1 MREFE
6 HYPMLLNM
14 QQTGLNRLESAW
26 RLVSAIA
33 VVAIV
38 FAAIGQHPAWAD
50 DPNAVVATV
59 GDHKISEKDLDAKVK
74 PQLEQMRAMLEK
86 RVDQMIADKTFDI
99 RRETLE
105 SMTDD
110 YLVQQAAQRDKLSVN
125 DYLKKEY
132 SGKSA
137 VTDAAAKKFYDQNK
151 GAGAVPY
158 DKIKPQLMA
167 MLNRQALLGR
177 LRKEAPVK
185 ILLEPQRVVVNS
197 SGHPA
202 RGGKDAPVTI
212 VEFTDFQC
220 PFCQK
225 TEGTLKELQAKY
237 GDKIRLVH
245 MDFPLP
251 FHSHALD
258 AAKAARCA
266 NEQDKFWQFRDALFA
281 NQSKL
286 APADLKAT
294 AKTLG
299 LNTTEFDSCFDK
311 AKYES
316 QIKSDQAAGEKAGVD
331 GTPAFF
337 VDGRPLT
344 GAQPTP
350 KFEELIDDELATG
363 GANKQAS
370 AH

>member
-1 MREFE
+1 
-6 HYPMLLNM
+6 MLLNM
-14 QQTGLNRLESAW
+14 NQSGRNRLESAC
-26 RLVSAIA
+26 RIVPA
-33 VVAIV
+33 VAAVAIV
-38 FAAIGQHPAWAD
+38 CAAIATHPAWAD
-50 DPNAVVATV
+50 DPGAVVVATV

-74 PQLEQMRAMLEK
+74 PQLDQMRAALEK
-86 RVDQMIADKTFDI
+86 RVDQLIADKTFDL
-99 RRETLE
+99 RRQTLE

-110 YLVQQAAQRDKLSVN
+110 YLIDQAAQRDKLSVD

-137 VTDAAAKKFYDQNK
+137 ATEADAKKYYDQNK
-151 GAGAVPY
+151 GPGTAPF
-158 DKIKPQLMA
+158 DKVKAQVIQ
-167 MLNRQALLGR
+167 MLNRQALLER
-177 LRKEAPVK
+177 LRKNAPVK
-185 ILLEPQRVVVNS
+185 ILLEPQRVAVNS

-202 RGGKDAPVTI
+202 LGAKDAPVTI

-220 PFCQK
+220 PFCK
-225 TEGTLKELQAKY
+225 RTEDTLKQLREKY

-266 NEQDKFWQFRDALFA
+266 NDQGKFWQFRDALFA
-281 NQSKL
+281 DQSKL
-286 APADLKAT
+286 APGDLKAT
-294 AKTLG
+294 AKKLG
-299 LNTTEFDSCFDK
+299 LNTGQFGACFDK

-316 QIKSDQAAGEKAGVD
+316 QIKSDQAAGAKVGVD

-337 VDGRPLT
+337 IDGRPLT
-344 GAQPTP
+344 GAQPIP
-350 KFEELIDDELATG
+350 RFEELIDDELATG

-370 AH
+370 AR

>member
-1 MREFE
+1 
-6 HYPMLLNM
+6 MLLNNN
-14 QQTGLNRLESAW
+14 QPKRNRFESA
-26 RLVSAIA
+26 LCTVSAIA
-33 VVAIV
+33 AIAIV
-38 FAAIGQHPAWAD
+38 CAAVGTPRAWAD
-50 DPNAVVATV
+50 DPNATVATV

-74 PQLEQMRAMLEK
+74 PQLDQMHAMLEK
-86 RVDQMIADKTFDI
+86 RVDQLIADKTFDL

-110 YLVQQAAQRDKLSVN
+110 YLVEQAAQRDKLSVP

-132 SGKSA
+132 SGKNG
-137 VTDAAAKKFYDQNK
+137 VTDAQAKAFYDKNK
-151 GAGAVPY
+151 GQGTAAF
-158 DKIKPQLMA
+158 DQIKPQLLQM
-167 MLNRQALLGR
+167 MNRQALLER
-177 LRKEAPVK
+177 LRKNQPVK
-185 ILLEPQRVVVNS
+185 ILLEPKRVVVDS

-202 RGGKDAPVTI
+202 QGGKDAPVTI

-220 PFCQK
+220 PFCK
-225 TEGTLKELQAKY
+225 ATEATLKQLHDKY

-251 FHSHALD
+251 FHSHSLD

-266 NEQDKFWQFRDALFA
+266 NEQGKFWQFHDALFA

-299 LNTTEFDSCFDK
+299 MNSAKFDTCFDS
-311 AKYES
+311 AKYDS
-316 QIKSDQAAGEKAGVD
+316 QIKADQAVGEKVGVD

-337 VDGRPLT
+337 IDGRPLT
-344 GAQPTP
+344 GAQPIP
-350 KFEELIDDELATG
+350 KFQDLIDDELANG
-363 GANKQAS
+363 GSNKQAS
-370 AH
+370 AR

>member
-1 MREFE
+1 
-6 HYPMLLNM
+6 MLLNM
-14 QQTGLNRLESAW
+14 NQSGRNRLESAW
-26 RLVSAIA
+26 RIVPAIA
-33 VVAIV
+33 SVAIV
-38 FAAIGQHPAWAD
+38 CAAIATHPAWAD

-74 PQLEQMRAMLEK
+74 PQLDQMRTALEK
-86 RVDQMIADKTFDI
+86 RVNEIIAGKTFDL
-99 RRETLE
+99 RRQTLE

-110 YLVQQAAQRDKLSVN
+110 YLIGQAAQRDKLSVD

-132 SGKSA
+132 TGKSA
-137 VTDAAAKKFYDQNK
+137 ATEADAKKFYDKNK
-151 GAGAVPY
+151 GPGTAPF
-158 DKIKPQLMA
+158 DKVKPQVLE
-167 MLNRQALLGR
+167 MLNHQALLER
-177 LRKEAPVK
+177 LRKNAPVK

-202 RGGKDAPVTI
+202 LGAKDAPVTI

-220 PFCQK
+220 PFCK
-225 TEGTLKELQAKY
+225 RTEDTLKQLREKY

-281 NQSKL
+281 DQSKL

-294 AKTLG
+294 AKKLG
-299 LNTTEFDSCFDK
+299 LNTGQFGACFDK
-311 AKYES
+311 AKYDS
-316 QIKSDQAAGEKAGVD
+316 QIKSDQAAGAKVGVD

-337 VDGRPLT
+337 IDGRPLT
-344 GAQPTP
+344 GAQPIP
-350 KFEELIDDELATG
+350 AFEEIIDDELATG

-370 AH
+370 AR

>member
-1 MREFE
+1 MNDAGRRPQSVRRVVF
-6 HYPMLLNM
+6 
-14 QQTGLNRLESAW
+14 
-26 RLVSAIA
+26 
-33 VVAIV
+33 VVAAVAFV
-38 FAAIGQHPAWAD
+38 FAITSVPHAWAD

-74 PQLEQMRAMLEK
+74 PQLEQMRAALEK
-86 RVDQMIADKTFDI
+86 RVDQLIADKTFDL
-99 RRETLE
+99 RRQTLE

-110 YLVQQAAQRDKLSVN
+110 YLIEQAAQRDKLSVN
-125 DYLKKEY
+125 DYLKQQY

-137 VTDAAAKKFYDQNK
+137 VTEAAAKKFYDQNK
-151 GAGAVPY
+151 GAGTAPF
-158 DKIKPQLMA
+158 DQIKPQLMQ
-167 MLNRQALLGR
+167 MLNRQALLQR
-177 LRKEAPVK
+177 LRKDEPVK
-185 ILLEPQRVVVNS
+185 ILLEPQRVAVNS
-197 SGHPA
+197 SGHPVLGA
-202 RGGKDAPVTI
+202 KDAPVTI

-220 PFCQK
+220 PFCK
-225 TEGTLKELQAKY
+225 ATEATLKQLREKY

-266 NEQDKFWQFRDALFA
+266 NEQGKFWPYRDALFA
-281 NQSKL
+281 NQGKL

-299 LNTTEFDSCFDK
+299 MNTTEFDACFDK
-311 AKYES
+311 AKYDS

-337 VDGRPLT
+337 IDGRPLT
-344 GAQPTP
+344 GAQPIP
-350 KFEELIDDELATG
+350 KFEELINDELANG
-363 GANKQAS
+363 GATKQAS
-370 AH
+370 AR

>member
-1 MREFE
+1 
-6 HYPMLLNM
+6 MLLKMN
-14 QQTGLNRLESAW
+14 QSGRNRFESTW
-26 RLVSAIA
+26 RIVSVIA
-33 VVAIV
+33 AVAIV
-38 FAAIGQHPAWAD
+38 CAAIATHPAWAD
-50 DPNAVVATV
+50 DLNTVVATV

-74 PQLEQMRAMLEK
+74 PQLDQMRATLEK
-86 RVDQMIADKTFDI
+86 KVDQLIADRTFDLK
-99 RRETLE
+99 RQTLE
-105 SMTDD
+105 SMTDE
-110 YLVQQAAQRDKLSVN
+110 YLIEQAAQRDKLSVD

-132 SGKSA
+132 TGKSA
-137 VTDAAAKKFYDQNK
+137 ATEADAKKFYDTNK
-151 GAGAVPY
+151 GPGTAPF
-158 DKIKPQLMA
+158 DKVKPQVIQL
-167 MLNRQALLGR
+167 LNRQALLER
-177 LRKEAPVK
+177 LRKNAPVK

-202 RGGKDAPVTI
+202 LGAKDAPVTI

-220 PFCQK
+220 PFCK
-225 TEGTLKELQAKY
+225 RTEDTLKQLRAKY

-266 NEQDKFWQFRDALFA
+266 NEQGKFWQYRDALFA
-281 NQSKL
+281 DQSKL

-299 LNTTEFDSCFDK
+299 LNTGQFGACFDK
-311 AKYES
+311 AKYDS
-316 QIKSDQAAGEKAGVD
+316 QIKSDQAAGEKVGVD

-337 VDGRPLT
+337 IDGRPIT
-344 GAQPTP
+344 GAQPIA

-370 AH
+370 AR

>member
-1 MREFE
+1 
-6 HYPMLLNM
+6 MLLNM
-14 QQTGLNRLESAW
+14 NQSRRIRPESA
-26 RLVSAIA
+26 RRIVPAIA
-33 VVAIV
+33 AAVAIV
-38 FAAIGQHPAWAD
+38 CAAIATHPAWAD

-74 PQLEQMRAMLEK
+74 PQLDQMRAALEK
-86 RVDQMIADKTFDI
+86 RVDQLIADKTFDL
-99 RRETLE
+99 RRQTLE

-110 YLVQQAAQRDKLSVN
+110 YLVEQAAQRDKLSVD

-132 SGKSA
+132 AGKSA
-137 VTDAAAKKFYDQNK
+137 VTEADAKKFYDKNK
-151 GAGAVPY
+151 GPGTAPF
-158 DKIKPQLMA
+158 DKIKPQVMQ
-167 MLNRQALLGR
+167 MLNRQALLER
-177 LRKEAPVK
+177 LRKNAPVK
-185 ILLEPQRVVVNS
+185 ILLEPQRVAVNS

-202 RGGKDAPVTI
+202 LGAKDAPVTI

-220 PFCQK
+220 PFCK
-225 TEGTLKELQAKY
+225 RTEDTLKQLRAKY

-266 NEQDKFWQFRDALFA
+266 NEQGKFWQFRDALFA
-281 NQSKL
+281 DQSKL

-299 LNTTEFDSCFDK
+299 LNTGQFDACFDK
-311 AKYES
+311 AKYDS
-316 QIKSDQAAGEKAGVD
+316 QIKSDQAAGEKVGVD

-337 VDGRPLT
+337 IDGRPVT
-344 GAQPTP
+344 GAQPIP
-350 KFEELIDDELATG
+350 KFEEIIDDELATG